1 MKCLVTELYNQA
13 GIDVFEKNGV
23 EVTLAYGKSMDE
35 LKEMVKDYEIL
46 VVRAATPVQ
55 KDFIDAGTKLKA
67 IGMAGI
73 GLNHIDVEYAKSNDI
88 AVFNVPDGSTTAVS
102 ELAIGTM
109 LNVLRRIGNAN
120 SFVKS
125 GGWDKTGFT
134 GNEIRNKTVGILS
147 LGRIGFRVAEICK
160 AFGAK
165 EIITYDP
172 YLKQEVADKI
182 EARILPLDEVL
193 KQADIISI
201 HTPLTPE
208 TKHMIGKEQ
217 FEMMKDGAYLFNLG
231 RGGIVDEDA
240 LYDALV
246 SKKLAGAGF
255 DVMEEEPPTKD
266 NKLFSLDNFSITCH
280 IGAGTQEAQVYIAES
295 LANQILNHLNLGY
308 SM

>member
-1 MKCLVTELYNQA
+1 MKCLVTELFNEA
-13 GIDVFEKNGV
+13 GIKIFEENGV
-23 EVTLAYGKSMDE
+23 EVTLAYGKSLDE

-55 KDFIDAGTKLKA
+55 KDFIDAGSKLKA

-73 GLNHIDVEYAKSNDI
+73 GLNHIDVEYAKSKGI
-88 AVFNVPDGSTTAVS
+88 GVFNVPDGSTTAVS
-102 ELAIGTM
+102 ELAIGMM
-109 LNVLRRIGNAN
+109 LNVLRKIGNAN
-120 SFVKS
+120 SFVK
-125 GGWDKTGFT
+125 GGNWDKTGFT
-134 GNEIRNKTVGILS
+134 GNEIRNKVVGILS
-147 LGRIGFRVAEICK
+147 LGRIGFRVAEICL

-165 EIITYDP
+165 QIITYDP

-182 EARILPLDEVL
+182 GAKILPLDEVL

-208 TKHMIGKEQ
+208 TKHMIGKAQ
-217 FEMMKDGAYLFNLG
+217 FDMMKDGAFLFNLG

-255 DVMEEEPPTKD
+255 DVMEQEPPAKD
-266 NKLFSLDNFSITCH
+266 NKLFGLDNFSITCH
-280 IGAGTQEAQVYIAES
+280 IGAGTHEAQIYISES
-295 LANQILNHLNLGY
+295 LANQILNHVK
-308 SM
+308 